1 MTSISAVSRRSY
13 RRASGVP
20 ARGSGRRP
28 RFILAAS
35 PPVSRWPRRESDR
48 RCGPGAVLLRY
59 LGRRRAFPLTEMRA
73 ILAVAAFTLAVG
85 GCSTRL
91 NGAAASASGR
101 PDSPAIATSSSAQRV
116 GGGSS
121 ADPGRVAH
129 SSAEPASSQGP
140 TRTSQGGSG
149 MEGVT
154 VAGPSCPIVAPGSS
168 CADRPVAA
176 ELVVRDASGKE
187 VLRFKSGAD
196 GRFRVDL
203 PPGQY
208 TLGSPE
214 PLALPFTRPQTVTVI
229 GGQYINVGNVHFDT
243 GIR

>member
-1 MTSISAVSRRSY
+1 
-13 RRASGVP
+13 
-20 ARGSGRRP
+20 
-28 RFILAAS
+28 
-35 PPVSRWPRRESDR
+35 
-48 RCGPGAVLLRY
+48 
-59 LGRRRAFPLTEMRA
+59 
-73 ILAVAAFTLAVG
+73 
-85 GCSTRL
+85 
-91 NGAAASASGR
+91 
-101 PDSPAIATSSSAQRV
+101 
-116 GGGSS
+116 
-121 ADPGRVAH
+121 
-129 SSAEPASSQGP
+129 
-140 TRTSQGGSG
+140 

-154 VAGPSCPIVAPGSS
+154 VAGPSCPIVGPGSS
-168 CADRPVAA
+168 CPDRPVAA